1 MARVTQQPAG
11 RLALEGLTR
20 AEARQRGLLR
30 LADLMTSWA
39 FLAPNLLGVIVFVL
53 FPVVASFLL
62 AFAHWQGSRIEL
74 SAISWAGLAN
84 FGELLSDDKFWQSM
98 WNTLILMLGVP
109 LRLFACLAVAMVVN
123 QRLREVVLYRTLFF
137 LPTISSATAIFIL
150 WQALYNPDVGLINRI
165 LGCLLIQ
172 GPNWL
177 GDPDWAKSALI
188 ITGLWQSLGGLT
200 MLLYLAALQ
209 GIPEY
214 LYEAAEIDGASA
226 WHKFWSV
233 TWPMLG
239 PTTFF
244 VVTMGVIRGFQ
255 GGFQQA
261 YVMTRGGPAN
271 STATTDYF
279 IYNEAF
285 FTSQQMGYASA
296 AAWVMF
302 AIILAATLIQWRY
315 GQKHVHYQ

>member
-1 MARVTQQPAG
+1 MATVSQQPAA
-11 RLALEGLTR
+11 RR
-20 AEARQRGLLR
+20 AAGDWGQAESRQRGLLR
-30 LADLMTSWA
+30 AANLMTSWA
-39 FLAPNLLGVIVFVL
+39 FLTPNLLGVIVFVL

-62 AFAHWQGSRIEL
+62 AFTHWQGNRIEL
-74 SAISWAGLAN
+74 SAISWAGLDN
-84 FGELLSDDKFWQSM
+84 FRQLFTDDKFWQSM
-98 WNTLILMLGVP
+98 WNTLVLMLGVP
-109 LRLFACLAVAMVVN
+109 LRLFGCLAVAMLVN
-123 QRLREVVLYRTLFF
+123 QRLREVILYRTLFF

-150 WQALYNPDVGLINRI
+150 WQALYNPDVGLVNRI
-165 LGCLLIQ
+165 LGHILIQ

-209 GIPEY
+209 GIPEH
-214 LYEAAEIDGASA
+214 LYEAAEMDGAGP
-226 WHKFWSV
+226 WQKFWNV

-315 GQKHVHYQ
+315 GQKRVHY

>member
-1 MARVTQQPAG
+1 MAQVIQQAAVSHAPG
-11 RLALEGLTR
+11 GLSR
-20 AEARQRGLLR
+20 AEIRHRRLLR
-30 LADLMTSWA
+30 AADLMTTWA
-39 FLAPNLLGVIVFVL
+39 FLAPNLLGVIVFAL

-62 AFAHWQGSRIEL
+62 AFAHWQGNRIEL

-84 FGELLSDDKFWQSM
+84 FRQLLSDDRFWQSM

-109 LRLFACLAVAMVVN
+109 LRLIGCLAVALLVN

-137 LPTISSATAIFIL
+137 LPTITSATAIFIL
-150 WQALYNPDVGLINRI
+150 WQALYDPDVGLMNRI
-165 LGCLLIQ
+165 LGCLLIE

-188 ITGLWQSLGGLT
+188 ITGLWQNLGGLT

-209 GIPEY
+209 GIPEH
-214 LYEAAEIDGASA
+214 LYESAEIDGASA
-226 WHKFWSV
+226 WQKFWSV

-244 VVTMGVIRGFQ
+244 VMTMGVIRGFQ

-271 STATTDYF
+271 STATMDYF

-285 FTSQQMGYASA
+285 FISQEMGYASA
-296 AAWVMF
+296 AAWVIF

-315 GQKHVHYQ
+315 GQKHVHY